1 MRILL
6 VEDDPATAT
15 HIKLMLIGANFD
27 VRVAN
32 CGETALELV
41 EQEDFQMIIMELG
54 LPDFSG
60 HDVLYKLRLTR
71 VDTPVIML
79 SCDDTTEAKVK
90 AFGLGADDFL
100 TKPFHGPE
108 LIARIK
114 AVVHRCKPQ
123 FRSIIQTGKIAL
135 NLDARMVD
143 AQGSPVPLSAKEYQV
158 FELLSLRK
166 GSVLPKRLIRREVY
180 ADTDRPELKTIDVI
194 ICNLRRKLSK
204 ATGGESYICTDWG
217 HGYVLRNP

>member
-6 VEDDPATAT
+6 VEDDPATAS
-15 HIKLMLIGANFD
+15 HIKLILSGANFD
-27 VRVAN
+27 VLITN

-41 EQEDFQMIIMELG
+41 EQEDFHIIILELA

-60 HDVLYKLRLTR
+60 HDVLYKLRLAR

-79 SCDDTTEAKVK
+79 SCDDSTEAKVK

-114 AVVHRCKPQ
+114 AIVHRCKPQ
-123 FRSIIQTGKIAL
+123 CRSIIYTGKVAL

-166 GSVLPKRLIRREVY
+166 GSTLPKPLIRSEVY
-180 ADTDRPELKTIDVI
+180 RDNDWPRLKTIDVI

-204 ATGGESYICTDWG
+204 ATGGESYICTVWG

>member
-6 VEDDPATAT
+6 IEDDPATAS
-15 HIKLMLIGANFD
+15 HIKLILSCANFD
-27 VRVAN
+27 VLITN

-41 EQEDFQMIIMELG
+41 EQEDFQMIILELA

-79 SCDDTTEAKVK
+79 SCDDSTEAKVK
-90 AFGLGADDFL
+90 AFGLGADDFII
-100 TKPFHGPE
+100 KPFHGPE

-114 AVVHRCKPQ
+114 AIVHRCKPKC
-123 FRSIIQTGKIAL
+123 RSIIQTGKVAL
-135 NLDARMVD
+135 NMDARMVD

-166 GSVLPKRLIRREVY
+166 GSTLPKPLIRSEVY
-180 ADTDRPELKTIDVI
+180 RDNDWPRLKTIDVI
-194 ICNLRRKLSK
+194 ICNLRKKLSQ
-204 ATGGESYICTDWG
+204 ATGGESYISTDWG